1 MQRRKRKFS
10 FDKASFMVVFL
21 GLPLAIYLLLVIYP
35 FLQAFHLSLT
45 NWRGFGPIAE
55 ADYIW
60 LDNYVY
66 LFTSSKFMLALGHN
80 AMLAVFLPLIT
91 IILALLLAIV
101 ITVGG
106 HSHGNIR
113 GIKGASFYRVV
124 SFFPYV
130 IPGII
135 IGLMWRLLLDPGMGL
150 INGLLVGIGL
160 DQFQDY
166 AWLGK
171 EATAMPVSMMVIVW
185 GFVGFYMLLF
195 IAAIK
200 SIPSEIFEA
209 VRIDGAGRWTTAIRV
224 TIPLI
229 RDNIQTA
236 YIYMGII
243 ALDAFIYMVALN
255 PTGGP
260 NYSTLVMS
268 QELFNTA
275 FGGQNMWGRGSAM
288 GVVLALVTLTFAG
301 LVFLVNR
308 LTGGKEAVSY

>member
-1 MQRRKRKFS
+1 MQRRKRRTS
-10 FDKASFMVVFL
+10 FDLFSFMVVFL
-21 GLPLAIYLLLVIYP
+21 GLPLVIYLALVIYP
-35 FLQAFHLSLT
+35 FIQAVHLSFT
-45 NWRGFGPIAE
+45 DWRGFGPVAE
-55 ADYIW
+55 ADYVW
-60 LDNYVY
+60 FDNYTY
-66 LFTSSKFMLALGHN
+66 LLSSSKFMKALVNSATLGIF
-80 AMLAVFLPLIT
+80 VPLCT
-91 IILALLLAIV
+91 IVMALLLAIV
-101 ITVGG
+101 ITMGG
-106 HSHGNIR
+106 SSHGRVSGIR
-113 GIKGASFYRVV
+113 GAGFYRVV

-150 INGLLVGIGL
+150 VNGLLTAAGL
-160 DQFQDY
+160 KQFENY

-171 EATAMPVSMMVIVW
+171 EESAMIVSMLVIVW

-200 SIPSEIFEA
+200 AIPAEIFEA
-209 VRIDGAGRWTTAIRV
+209 VRIDGAGRWTTAVRITV
-224 TIPLI
+224 PLL

-260 NYSTLVMS
+260 GFSTLVMS

-288 GVVLALVTLTFAG
+288 GVVLAAVTLAFAG
-301 LVFLVNR
+301 VVFLVNR
-308 LTGGKEAVSY
+308 ITGGKDAVSY